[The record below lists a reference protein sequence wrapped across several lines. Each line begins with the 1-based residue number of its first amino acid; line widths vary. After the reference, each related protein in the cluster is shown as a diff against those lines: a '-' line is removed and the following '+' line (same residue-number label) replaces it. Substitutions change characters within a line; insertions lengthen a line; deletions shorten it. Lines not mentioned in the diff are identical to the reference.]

1 MTDTIMKKFDC
12 IENMIGRTPLLE
24 ISLTYKDEPRRVYA
38 KAEYLNLTGSI
49 KDRVA
54 FHIMKKAYSEGTL
67 RAGDIVAEA
76 TSGNT
81 GIAFSAM
88 SSYLGHKAVIFMPD
102 WMSRERIN
110 LMKSFGAEVRLVSRE
125 EGGFLGSIKMT
136 EELAAN
142 GGVFLPGQ
150 FSNED
155 NCEAHF
161 LSTGE
166 EIVRQLASIGR
177 KADAFVAGVGTGG
190 TVMGVGRRLRK
201 ENPDCK
207 IYPLEPLN
215 SPTLSTG
222 YKVGNHRIQGISDEF
237 IPSIMKLDECDE
249 VVSVDDIDSIIMAQ
263 RLSREFGIGVGI
275 SSGANLLGAVIAG
288 TRLGGDSAVATV
300 FADDNKKYLSTDYSE
315 EFVPAADSMSRDIEL
330 VGVRAIAAI

>member
-1 MTDTIMKKFDC
+1 
-12 IENMIGRTPLLE
+12 
-24 ISLTYKDEPRRVYA
+24 
-38 KAEYLNLTGSI
+38 
-49 KDRVA
+49 
-54 FHIMKKAYSEGTL
+54 
-67 RAGDIVAEA
+67 
-76 TSGNT
+76 
-81 GIAFSAM
+81 
-88 SSYLGHKAVIFMPD
+88 
-102 WMSRERIN
+102 
-110 LMKSFGAEVRLVSRE
+110 
-125 EGGFLGSIKMT
+125 
-136 EELAAN
+136 ELAAK

-161 LSTGE
+161 LSTGA

-190 TVMGVGRRLRK
+190 TVMGVGRRLRQ
-201 ENPDCK
+201 ENPNCK

-237 IPSIMKLDECDE
+237 IPPIMKLDECDE

-288 TRLGGDSAVATV
+288 NRLGDDSAVATV

-315 EFVPAADSMSRDIEL
+315 EFTPALDSLSRDIEL
-330 VGVRAIAAI
+330 VGVRAII

>member
-1 MTDTIMKKFDC
+1 
-12 IENMIGRTPLLE
+12 
-24 ISLTYKDEPRRVYA
+24 
-38 KAEYLNLTGSI
+38 
-49 KDRVA
+49 
-54 FHIMKKAYSEGTL
+54 MKKAYREGTL
-67 RAGDIVAEA
+67 KPGDIVAEA

-110 LMKSFGAEVRLVSRE
+110 LMKSFGAEVRLVSRG

-136 EELAAN
+136 EELAAK

-161 LSTGE
+161 VSTGE
-166 EIVRQLASIGR
+166 EIIRQLSSAGR
-177 KADAFVAGVGTGG
+177 TADAFVAGVGTGG
-190 TVMGVGRRLRK
+190 TVMGVGRRLRQ
-201 ENPDCK
+201 ENPKCEMH
-207 IYPLEPLN
+207 PLEPLN

-237 IPSIMKLDECDE
+237 IPSILKLDECGE

-288 TRLGGDSAVATV
+288 NRLGDDSTVATV

-315 EFVPAADSMSRDIEL
+315 EFTPAPDSMSRDIEL
-330 VGVRAIAAI
+330 IGVRAIASL

>member
-1 MTDTIMKKFDC
+1 MTDAIRKKFDG
-12 IENMIGRTPLLE
+12 IENMIGNTPLLE
-24 ISLTYKDEPRRVYA
+24 ISLKYKGRPRKVYA

-54 FHIMKKAYSEGTL
+54 FYIMKKAYENGNI
-67 RAGDIVAEA
+67 RPNDVVAEA

-125 EGGFLGSIKMT
+125 EGGFLGSIEMT
-136 EELAAN
+136 ERLAEK
-142 GGVFLPGQ
+142 GGVFLPKQ

-161 LSTGE
+161 YTTGE
-166 EIVRQLASIGR
+166 EIVRQLKSIGR
-177 KADAFVAGVGTGG
+177 TADAVVAGVGTGG
-190 TVMGVGRRLRK
+190 TVMGIGRRLK
-201 ENPDCK
+201 KKNTDCVL
-207 IYPLEPLN
+207 YPLEPLN

-222 YKVGNHRIQGISDEF
+222 YKVGQHRIQGISDEF
-237 IPSIMKLDECDE
+237 IPSILKFDECGE
-249 VVSVDDIDSIIMAQ
+249 VISVDDIDSIIMAQ

-275 SSGANLLGAVIAG
+275 SSGANLLGAIIAG
-288 TRLGGDSAVATV
+288 NRLGDEATVVTV

-315 EFVPAADSMSRDIEL
+315 EFTPAEDSLSRDIEL
-330 VGVRAIAAI
+330 VSVMAVDS